1 MAAGLKELA
10 GEILARLEK
19 GEGALLETQIR
30 KEGLSRRLLPWSGEG
45 FSCMLAGEEGV
56 VLEPVVPEPRL
67 LILGAGHISLAL
79 AEFAARAGFR
89 VTVADDRPSFANPG
103 RFPWAEGVLCL
114 PFEEVFQEVEI
125 HAATYVVIVTRG
137 HQHDYLCLKKA
148 LATPAAYIGMIGSR
162 RRVRGTLELLEGEGF
177 SGEELER
184 IHAPIGLPIASET
197 PVEVAVSIL
206 AQLIQVRR
214 SKGNL
219 PEPEGEVLQALAREE
234 DPPAAMATIIQA
246 KGSVPRKS
254 GARLLL
260 RRDGRTLGTVGGG
273 CGEGEVIQV
282 ARRLM
287 AAGGHAL
294 YAVDLTAEVAA
305 EEGMVCGGIMTL
317 LVEAL

>member
-1 MAAGLKELA
+1 MVAGLKELA
-10 GEILARLEK
+10 REILGRLEK
-19 GEGALLETQIR
+19 GEGALLETRIG
-30 KEGLSRRLLPWSGEG
+30 KEGLSRRILPWQGESL
-45 FSCMLAGEEGV
+45 SCSLSGEEGV

-79 AEFAARAGFR
+79 AEFAAKAGFR

-103 RFPWAEGVLCL
+103 RFPWAERVLCL
-114 PFEEVFQEVEI
+114 SFEEAFQAVEI
-125 HAATYVVIVTRG
+125 HGATFVVIVTRG
-137 HQHDYLCLKKA
+137 HQHDLLCLKKA
-148 LATPAAYIGMIGSR
+148 LGTRAAYIGMIGSR
-162 RRVRGTLELLEGEGF
+162 RRVRGTMELLEEEGF
-177 SGEELER
+177 PREQLER
-184 IHAPIGLPIASET
+184 VHAPIGLPIASET

-246 KGSVPRKS
+246 KGSVPRKA

-260 RRDGRTLGTVGGG
+260 WRDGRTMGTVGGG
-273 CGEGEVIQV
+273 CGEGEVIQL

-287 AAGGHAL
+287 ASGGHAL
-294 YAVDLTAEVAA
+294 YSVDLTAEVAA
-305 EEGMVCGGIMTL
+305 EEGMVCGGVLTL